1 MIILEKFVVVSSSL
15 FDMTY
20 LITIATTFSDRHQN
34 VMLCLKNKLLF
45 HY

>member
-15 FDMTY
+15 FDIAY
-20 LITIATTFSDRHQN
+20 LTTIATTFSDCHYN